1 MARSR
6 SRAQIQRLALLNL
19 RNLRED
25 RHGGQSGTDFG
36 AGSHCADFAVQP
48 PFGHQQA
55 WAPTAID
62 EPQPQ
67 ARAGFPFAR
76 GDAVAAGG
84 FACGRCGDGWP
95 KPAARP
101 AQRPRIIRANDDRGV
116 RLGQRCSAQVLAAHG
131 IGSEA
136 DRVQSR
142 MPSHATVTWPRQ
154 ADFRPVP
161 AWRLAVPDLGR
172 RSGSFRLERNLRDR
186 D

>member
-6 SRAQIQRLALLNL
+6 SPAQIQRLALLNL
-19 RNLRED
+19 RKLRED
-25 RHGGQSGTDFG
+25 RHGGQSGTDLG

-55 WAPTAID
+55 WAPTAVD

-84 FACGRCGDGWP
+84 FAWGPCGDGWP

-101 AQRPRIIRANDDRGV
+101 AQRPRIMRANDDRGV
-116 RLGQRCSAQVLAAHG
+116 RPRQCCSAQALAAQG
-131 IGSEA
+131 IGSKA
-136 DRVQSR
+136 DRVPEPGAQ
-142 MPSHATVTWPRQ
+142 PCDADQ
-154 ADFRPVP
+154 AAPGGLQAR
-161 AWRLAVPDLGR
+161 ARLAYGGS
-172 RSGSFRLERNLRDR
+172 RSRATKRKLQSGA
-186 D
+186 